1 MQTKTTK
8 KLATRFEELSIWLEA
23 RRLVNATYRS
33 FNHCQDYAFRDQ
45 AQRASL
51 SVMNNIAE
59 GFEKS
64 SRKEFAVFL
73 DRAKGSAGEVRSI
86 TYAAEDLGYLS
97 DTVACALRAAFEQLS
112 KSIGAFTRHLRKDNS

>member
-1 MQTKTTK
+1 MPTKTTR
-8 KLATRFEELSIWLEA
+8 KLATRFEELSIWVEA

-33 FNHCQDYAFRDQ
+33 YAGCQDYAFRDQ
-45 AQRASL
+45 VQRAAI

-64 SRKEFAVFL
+64 TRKDFANFL
-73 DRAKGSAGEVRSI
+73 DRAKGSSGEVRSM

-97 DTVACALRAAFEQLS
+97 DTVASALRDAFEQLS
-112 KSIGAFTRHLRKDNS
+112 KSIAAFTRHLRKE